1 MDKRQIFKREL
12 PKYMDK
18 AGMKQVDL
26 AKALGMSKSTV
37 HCWIT
42 GKAFP
47 EIDTIQRIAD
57 AIGCQTDDL
66 IVEKPTS
73 PSLEFLA
80 GTVQQY
86 ALSAYTALNE
96 RIKPQAPAT
105 PAEDAKLAALWRNA
119 SLQAKRAAIAVLE
132 SMKEDKFAK

>member
-12 PKYMDK
+12 PKYMER
-18 AGMKQVDL
+18 AGMKQIDL

-57 AIGCQTDDL
+57 VLGCATDDL
-66 IVEKPTS
+66 IVEKRPEPDGSRFISLIS
-73 PSLEFLA
+73 PSHPLDPSI
-80 GTVQQY
+80 
-86 ALSAYTALNE
+86 LSAFVE
-96 RIKPQAPAT
+96 RSSPQT
-105 PAEDAKLAALWRNA
+105 PKEDAKMVVLWRNA
-119 SLQAKRAAIAVLE
+119 TLQAKRAAIAVLE
-132 SMKEDKFAK
+132 SMEGEKMK

>member
-12 PKYMDK
+12 PKYMTK
-18 AGMKQVDL
+18 AGMKQIDL

-57 AIGCQTDDL
+57 VLGCATDDL
-66 IVEKPTS
+66 IVERPESDGSRFMSLIS
-73 PSLEFLA
+73 PSLSIDPSI
-80 GTVQQY
+80 
-86 ALSAYTALNE
+86 LSALVE
-96 RIKPQAPAT
+96 RSRPQT
-105 PAEDAKLAALWRNA
+105 PKEDAQMVVLWRTA
-119 SLQAKRAAIAVLE
+119 SIQAKRAAIAVLE
-132 SMKEDKFAK
+132 SMKEENLK

>member
-12 PKYMDK
+12 PKYMDR
-18 AGMKQVDL
+18 AGMKQIDL

-57 AIGCQTDDL
+57 ALGCATDDL
-66 IVEKPTS
+66 LVERSEPDGRGTLKIIS
-73 PSLEFLA
+73 PAHAFRLDDLP
-80 GTVQQY
+80 
-86 ALSAYTALNE
+86 ALN
-96 RIKPQAPAT
+96 RQPAT
-105 PAEDAKLAALWRNA
+105 PKEDMLMTNLWRTA
-119 SLQAKRAAIAVLE
+119 SIQAKRAAIAVLE
-132 SMKEDKFAK
+132 SMKEENIK